1 MIYEW
6 KCNECGEVVDVG
18 RALADIDLG
27 PTLEGGEIT
36 CGHGESS
43 YYRIISRTSTP
54 FEHLRDSGMLT
65 RTHWHKS
72 NDNWK

>member
-6 KCNECGEVVDVG
+6 KCDECGEVVEVRRTVDDYE
-18 RALADIDLG
+18 RG
-27 PTLEGGEIT
+27 PTYGDDELR
-36 CGHGESS
+36 CGHDEEG

>member
-6 KCNECGEVVDVG
+6 KCKECGKVVDIRRPVS
-18 RALADIDLG
+18 DMDFG
-27 PTLEGGEIT
+27 PVVEDGVEE
-36 CGHGESS
+36 CEHG
-43 YYRIISRTSTP
+43 YDTYVRIISRTSTP
-54 FEHLRDSGMLT
+54 FEHLRDAGMLD